1 MRIEALRLGILGAA
15 LALGGCVTDGGG
27 EQALGE
33 ATNRT
38 LRAQI
43 VDPSPVYEYA
53 DPTTSGELAAA
64 AVQRY
69 RTDKVKKPERVR
81 TSDLSQGGGGSGGSG
96 GGNGGGGN

>member
-1 MRIEALRLGILGAA
+1 MRIEALRIGLLGAV
-15 LALGGCVTDGGG
+15 LMLGGCVTTDGG
-27 EQALGE
+27 EVALGE

-43 VDPSPVYEYA
+43 VDPAPVYEYA

-64 AVQRY
+64 AVARY

-81 TSDLSQGGGGSGGSG
+81 TSDLSQGGGGNGGGSG
-96 GGNGGGGN
+96 GNSGGGN

>member
-1 MRIEALRLGILGAA
+1 MRIEALRFGFAGIV
-15 LALGGCVTDGGG
+15 LALCGCVTSGG

-81 TSDLSQGGGGSGGSG
+81 TSDLSQGGGGSGGA
-96 GGNGGGGN
+96 NGGGGN